1 MTLVD
6 ARPALLGV
14 RPLLR
19 ADTVLLR
26 DARGVLLTSELEK
39 AHLTGDEAYRLL
51 NRLRGHLDGTRTTAE
66 ICAGLTAAARDRICD
81 LLAELLERGFLIDLD
96 PGELE
101 PDVLTRF
108 LDQIRYVA
116 HLTEEP
122 ARAFARFRSARILL
136 TGSGPALAAAA
147 LGLVRN
153 GAGSVLI
160 AADDGPEFDLL
171 RAEADSPVRWDPH
184 AHPDDGYDL
193 VLACSDVGPL
203 PAAPRTGAVVSLAAR
218 GDWVVLS
225 PAVRAGEA
233 LGLCCVWAAVG
244 PVDAPAAVGYTP
256 TLARSLGATLAFEA
270 FRLLTGISGEE
281 STATV
286 QHLRTLR
293 AVTHQVTTG
302 CPACR
307 PDAAP
312 PPSIP
317 ATSGPPDVRTVPDRR
332 GTTVREYAAAVHA
345 VIADPLPPTDRVVR
359 WSDRPALFPSFTDG
373 LLRPLPESPPPAAR
387 PFGERGDGTRALDL
401 DTLAWLLR
409 ASYGPRGRRLRF
421 DSAQSNAGFSRY
433 PLANWH
439 RGAAGGGGLYPLRLY
454 LVAGPKGAVAPGVHH
469 YSTAQHAFDQIRT
482 GDRTEAIR
490 AAVRH
495 PDADRTDQ
503 FLVITLRFWN
513 NAFKYANFA
522 YQVGTLDVG
531 VLLGTLGA
539 LADGIDVPL
548 RHLLW
553 FDDETINSVLGVDV
567 EDESVLAVIPLPW
580 RTGTGQA
587 PDPVPSPPPAEPVEI
602 SRTVQRFSWTQE
614 VHRTTLL
621 SGRRRPDPVL
631 LESAAGT
638 PGRPCGESADV
649 LMGRRRSSFGGL
661 TTEQPVRRQELDE
674 VLDLVHRTRLHDDD
688 LRAEGSTGGWTR
700 LSVLATHVGGLAPG
714 GYRYD
719 GPGNGLRAA
728 GPTPSVAGWRDTLAA
743 ITRRTSNY
751 SLQQA
756 AAVLV
761 VSGDLDDLVARFGPR
776 GHRILNAAAGQVVQS
791 CYLAA
796 AAARL
801 GCGAIL
807 SLDHLV
813 VDEAL
818 ELTGTGERALV
829 CFLLGRENRADAEYR

>member
-1 MTLVD
+1 MTLLD
-6 ARPALLGV
+6 TRSALLGV
-14 RPLLR
+14 HPLLR
-19 ADTVLLR
+19 ADTVMLR

-39 AHLTGDEAYRLL
+39 AHLDGDDAYRLL

-66 ICAGLTAAARDRICD
+66 ICAGLTVAARDRIRA
-81 LLAELLERGFLIDLD
+81 LFAELLERGFLLDLD

-101 PDVLTRF
+101 PDVLARF
-108 LDQIRYVA
+108 LDQIRYLA
-116 HLTEEP
+116 HLTNEP
-122 ARAFARFRSARILL
+122 AHAFGRFRAARILL

-160 AADDGPEFDLL
+160 AAEDGPEFDLV
-171 RAEADSPVRWDPH
+171 RAEADSVVRWDPR
-184 AHPDDGYDL
+184 ARPDDGYDL
-193 VLACSDVGPL
+193 VLACGDRGPL
-203 PAAPRTGAVVSLAAR
+203 PAIPRTGAMLSLAAR
-218 GDWVVLS
+218 GDWVVLG

-233 LGLCCVWAAVG
+233 LGLCCAWAAVG
-244 PVDAPAAVGYTP
+244 PTDAPAAVGYTP
-256 TLARSLGATLAFEA
+256 VLARSLGATLAFEA
-270 FRLLTGISGEE
+270 FRLLTGISADE
-281 STATV
+281 TVAIV

-293 AVTHQVTTG
+293 AVTHPVAAG

-307 PDAAP
+307 PDAKRS
-312 PPSIP
+312 PSIS
-317 ATSGPPDVRTVPDRR
+317 ATPRPPDFQTVPDRR

-345 VIADPLPPTDRVVR
+345 VIADPLPPTGRVVR
-359 WSDRPALFPSFTDG
+359 WSDRPALFPSFTGG
-373 LLRPLPESPPPAAR
+373 LLRPLPESPPPASR
-387 PFGERGDGTRALDL
+387 PFGERGAGTRALDL

-454 LVAGPKGAVAPGVHH
+454 LVAGPNGAVAPGVHH
-469 YSTAQHAFDQIRT
+469 YSTAQHAFDHIRT
-482 GDRTEAIR
+482 GDPTEAIR

-531 VLLGTLGA
+531 VLLGTIGA

-553 FDDETINSVLGVDV
+553 FDDEAIGSVLGLDV

-580 RTGTGQA
+580 RSGTGKA
-587 PDPVPSPPPAEPVEI
+587 PDPVPSLPPAEPVEI

-621 SGRRRPDPVL
+621 SGQPRPDPARPG
-631 LESAAGT
+631 SAPDT
-638 PGRPCGESADV
+638 PGRLSGDSADV
-649 LMGRRRSSFGGL
+649 LMDRRRSSFGGL
-661 TTEQPVRRQELDE
+661 TTEQPVRRHELDQ

-688 LRAEGSTGGWTR
+688 LRAEGAGGWTN
-700 LSVLATHVGGLAPG
+700 LSVLVTRVDELAPG

-719 GPGNGLRAA
+719 GPGGGLRAA
-728 GPTPSVAGWRDTLAA
+728 GPAPSAERWRETLAA
-743 ITRRTSNY
+743 ITRRTPNY

-761 VSGDLDDLVARFGPR
+761 VSGDLDDLVDRFGPR

-796 AAARL
+796 AAVRL

-818 ELTGTGERALV
+818 GFTGTGERALV
-829 CFLLGRENRADAEYR
+829 CFLLGRENRANAEYR